1 MFESPSGRFVV
12 GCKGRDTGR
21 PKAAETI
28 NIALRS
34 IKKPD
39 TPILCLDGDNF
50 YTVDITTLWN
60 GQNGVI
66 MFEDV
71 NDSEIYSYVEINDL
85 KIVDIIEKQ
94 KISNFECT
102 GGAYGFASYKE
113 LFNY

>member
-1 MFESPSGRFVV
+1 MSLFESPSGRFVV

-66 MFEDV
+66 KFEDV
-71 NDSEIYSYVEINDL
+71 NDSEIYSYVEI
-85 KIVDIIEKQ
+85 IEKQ
-94 KISNFECT
+94 KISNFACT
-102 GGAYGFASYKE
+102 GAYGFASYKE
-113 LFNY
+113 LFKY